1 MPPSPSLGAPGSRA
15 MHATDGD
22 PWSAAATGRALL
34 LSVSRTRFFIGG
46 RKKKKKKSTTK
57 GWAGQRAGR
66 VAAAEGGG
74 KINKIQRR
82 TTETRTTDRQF
93 KE

>member
-1 MPPSPSLGAPGSRA
+1 MQ
-15 MHATDGD
+15 ATDGD

-57 GWAGQRAGR
+57 GWAGQRAT

-74 KINKIQRR
+74 KINKIQRMNLWRLVRR
-82 TTETRTTDRQF
+82 TDSSKSNTRVY
-93 KE
+93 ELVL